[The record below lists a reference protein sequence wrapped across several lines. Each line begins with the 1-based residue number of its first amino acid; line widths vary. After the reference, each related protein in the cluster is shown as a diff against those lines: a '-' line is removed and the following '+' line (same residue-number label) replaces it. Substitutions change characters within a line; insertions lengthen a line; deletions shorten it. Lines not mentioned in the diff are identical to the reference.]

1 MLLPDARSGMVQRF
15 QPSRPSRP
23 SRLSRLSRRPS
34 FRVLL
39 LIFFAW
45 NFLET
50 FRVRR
55 TVSSPQY
62 DLTPTHELQ
71 NQRIFIAT
79 THWNNE
85 AVLRSHWNEAI
96 EALVLSLG
104 PENVYVSIYESGSW
118 DNTKGALRVLDQ
130 NLGALGVGRTIILNE
145 TTHVDEIAQPPA
157 SSGWIDTPR
166 GKKELRRIPYLS
178 ALRNLSLRPLEEL
191 AVKGLRF
198 DKILFLNDV
207 VFTVWPT
214 PFRLQVKQ

>member
-1 MLLPDARSGMVQRF
+1 
-15 QPSRPSRP
+15 
-23 SRLSRLSRRPS
+23 
-34 FRVLL
+34 
-39 LIFFAW
+39 
-45 NFLET
+45 
-50 FRVRR
+50 
-55 TVSSPQY
+55 
-62 DLTPTHELQ
+62 
-71 NQRIFIAT
+71 
-79 THWNNE
+79 
-85 AVLRSHWNEAI
+85 LRSHWNKAI

-145 TTHVDEIAQPPA
+145 TTHVDEITQPPA

-191 AVKGLRF
+191 AVKGVRF